1 MGDLLADPGRALTSR
16 CYEGGGAVIFF
27 FNRRAYGRVEVF
39 EGTFVVTTFWCV
51 NLLPLFPRGAHLV
64 LGRPGAAAEQW
75 TTVPV
80 PSHGG
85 SIAAGY
91 LRVWGA
97 FAAAGSLVALL
108 LSGTDAERARALA
121 VGVTSALACAAA
133 WLLIGRVGAA
143 DRARRRVYREV
154 TGVPVDPAWLP
165 EEQRRELG
173 AKLRA
178 ELGARTPALA
188 SATYREAP
196 VAAWQDAVSD
206 PAVTDQDFVRRALV
220 LARIEWRG
228 AMREERVRLERASK
242 EAWAKCR

>member
-1 MGDLLADPGRALTSR
+1 M
-16 CYEGGGAVIFF
+16 IFF

-39 EGTFVVTTFWCV
+39 EGTYVVTSFWCI
-51 NLLPLFPRGAHLV
+51 NLLPLFPQGTHLV
-64 LGRPGAAAEQW
+64 LARAGVPAERW
-75 TTVPV
+75 TTVPLAA
-80 PSHGG
+80 HGG

-97 FAAAGSLVALL
+97 FAAAGALVALL
-108 LSGTDAERARALA
+108 LSGTDAERLRALA
-121 VGVTSALACAAA
+121 VAAVSALVCAAA
-133 WLLIGRVGAA
+133 WLLIGRVGAEV
-143 DRARRRVYREV
+143 RARRAVYREV

-173 AKLRA
+173 ARLRS

-206 PAVTDQDFVRRALV
+206 PGVTDQDFVRRALV
-220 LARIEWRG
+220 LARIEWRY
-228 AMREERVRLERASK
+228 ATREQRGRLERLSE
-242 EAWAKCR
+242 EAWGKCR

>member
-1 MGDLLADPGRALTSR
+1 M
-16 CYEGGGAVIFF
+16 IFF

-39 EGTFVVTTFWCV
+39 DGTFVVTTFWCI
-51 NLLPLFPRGAHLV
+51 NLLPLFPWGTHLV
-64 LGRPGAAAEQW
+64 LARPGAAADQW

-80 PSHGG
+80 AAHGG

-97 FAAAGSLVALL
+97 FTTAGSLVALL
-108 LSGTDAERARALA
+108 LSDTHAESARAIA
-121 VGVTSALACAAA
+121 VAVVSALVCAAA
-133 WLLIGRVGAA
+133 WLLIGRVGAE
-143 DRARRRVYREV
+143 DRARRAVYREV
-154 TGVPVDPAWLP
+154 TGVPVDPALLP

-196 VAAWQDAVSD
+196 AAAWQDAVSD
-206 PAVTDQDFVRRALV
+206 PGVTDQDFVRRALV
-220 LARIEWRG
+220 LARIEWRE
-228 AMREERVRLERASK
+228 ATREERGRLERSSE
-242 EAWAKCR
+242 EAWGKCR